1 VTDSSQG
8 TGPAA
13 GTTASIDAG
22 SDAGTDADEQAR
34 REEALVARVL
44 EAYAGAPDAR
54 DREIAAALIRHLHA
68 FVREVRLSEA
78 EWEAGIAFLTAV
90 GHITT
95 DTRQEF
101 ILLSDTL
108 GASMQTVTV
117 NSPAHGD
124 ATEST
129 VFGPFFV
136 AGSPEI
142 EVGGDMAQGAKG
154 TPCHVSGR
162 VTGTDGTPVS
172 GARIEVWESDE
183 DGFYDVQYQGGRT
196 QGRAHLFSAPDGR
209 YAFWGVTPSAY
220 PIPHDGPVGRMLE
233 RMGRHPYRP
242 AHLHFKVTAPG
253 YRTLVTHIFVP
264 GDRYLDSDAV
274 FGVKESLVVPF
285 EQHGPG
291 PAPGRVLDGPWTS
304 AVFDI
309 VLAPASAAGA
319 HQPAPASAAGAHQP
333 PPHQEAP
340 R

>member
-1 VTDSSQG
+1 MTSSDPG
-8 TGPAA
+8 
-13 GTTASIDAG
+13 IDATID
-22 SDAGTDADEQAR
+22 SAADHDEQNR
-34 REEALVARVL
+34 REEALVQRVL
-44 EAYAGAPDAR
+44 DAYAKAPGDR

-68 FVREVRLSEA
+68 FIREVRLTEA
-78 EWEAGIAFLTAV
+78 EWEAAIAFLTGV

-117 NSPAHGD
+117 NSPAYGD

-136 AGSPEI
+136 EGSPEI
-142 EVGGDMAQGAKG
+142 PIGGDMAQGAKG
-154 TPCHVSGR
+154 SPCFVSGR
-162 VTGTDGTPVS
+162 VAGTDGAPVP

-183 DGFYDVQYQGGRT
+183 DGFYDVQYEGGGT
-196 QGRAHLFSAPDGR
+196 QGRAHLFAAEDGT
-209 YAFWGVTPSAY
+209 YSFWGVTPSPY
-220 PIPHDGPVGRMLE
+220 PIPYDGPVGRMLE

-264 GDRYLDSDAV
+264 GSDYLDSDAV
-274 FGVKESLVVPF
+274 FGVKESLIVPF
-285 EQHGPG
+285 DEHGPG
-291 PAPGRVLDGPWTS
+291 HAHGRDLDGPWTS

-309 VLAPASAAGA
+309 VLAPASAVD
-319 HQPAPASAAGAHQP
+319 AAA
-333 PPHQEAP
+333 
-340 R
+340 

>member
-1 VTDSSQG
+1 MTDPADLGHETASATGAASPEPPG
-8 TGPAA
+8 PATGPD
-13 GTTASIDAG
+13 TA
-22 SDAGTDADEQAR
+22 EQSR
-34 REEALVARVL
+34 REEALVERVL
-44 EAYAGAPDAR
+44 DAYSKAASER
-54 DREIAAALIRHLHA
+54 DREIAASLIRHLHA
-68 FVREVRLSEA
+68 FIREVRLTEA
-78 EWEAGIAFLTAV
+78 EWEAGIAFLTGV

-117 NSPAHGD
+117 NSPAYGD
-124 ATEST
+124 ATEAT

-136 AGSPEI
+136 EGSPEI
-142 EVGGDMAQGAKG
+142 PHGGDMAQGAKG
-154 TPCHVSGR
+154 SPCFVSGR
-162 VTGTDGTPVS
+162 VTGTDGTPVA

-183 DGFYDVQYQGGRT
+183 DGFYDVQYDGGVT
-196 QGRAHLFSAPDGR
+196 QGRAHLFAGGDGE
-209 YAFWGVTPSAY
+209 YSFWGVTPSPY
-220 PIPHDGPVGRMLE
+220 PIPYDGPVGRMLE

-264 GDRYLDSDAV
+264 GSDYLDSDAV

-285 EQHGPG
+285 EEHGPG
-291 PAPGRVLDGPWTS
+291 EAHGRVLDGPWSS

-319 HQPAPASAAGAHQP
+319 Q
-333 PPHQEAP
+333 
-340 R
+340 